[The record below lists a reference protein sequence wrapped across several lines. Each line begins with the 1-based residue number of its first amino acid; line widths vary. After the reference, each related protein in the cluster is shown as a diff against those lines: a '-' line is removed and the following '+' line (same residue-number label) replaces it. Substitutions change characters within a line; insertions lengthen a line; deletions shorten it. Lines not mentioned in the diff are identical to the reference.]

1 MKIAVWHNLP
11 SGGGKRALYYH
22 VRGLVGRGH
31 KLACWSLDT
40 ADQSYLPLSEF
51 APERIISSEFK
62 NRSRNRFTD
71 RWAPGYNDAVDRLR
85 AFDDACKRCALEI
98 EAGDF
103 DLVFANSSNTYNV
116 PYVMRHLRTKKVL
129 YLQEPCRFMYEAQPI
144 LPWVSGAPEDL
155 EQADLFRPRRF
166 MADYPRLQTLRLQA
180 KQEWLNAQASDQI
193 LVNSYFSR
201 ESILRALG
209 VDAKVCYLGVDT
221 TLFRDLG
228 LERERFIVG
237 LGSFDSIKGIDLA
250 IRAISLLPEPRP
262 PLVWIANSGS
272 ETYKNTMGELARSL
286 GVELRIQMA
295 VSDSELVTTLNK
307 AALLLYTSRLE
318 PFGFAPL
325 EANACGLPVV
335 GVAEGGIRET
345 IQDGVNGLL
354 VDPEAESI
362 ARAAGQLLGNPA
374 LAKQMGESAILHVQ
388 RKWSVECSV
397 DRLESIL
404 LQVASARL
412 GQPGKQEN
420 NNSQSERCAD

>member
-40 ADQSYLPLSEF
+40 ADQSYLPLLEF
-51 APERIISSEFK
+51 APERIVPSEIK
-62 NRSRNRFTD
+62 KRPRKRFTE
-71 RWAPGYNDAVDRLR
+71 RWTRSYSEAVDRLR
-85 AFDDACKRCALEI
+85 AFDEACKRCAREI

-103 DLVFANSSNTYNV
+103 DLLFANSSLSYHV
-116 PYVMRHLRTKKVL
+116 PYIMRHLRMKKVL
-129 YLQEPCRFMYEAQPI
+129 YLQEPCRFMYEAWPV
-144 LPWVSGAPEDL
+144 LPWVASAPDDL
-155 EQADLFRPRRF
+155 EQAHLFQPRQF
-166 MADYPRLQTLRLQA
+166 IADYPTLQTLRLQA
-180 KQEWLNAQASDQI
+180 KQEWLNAQACDRI

-201 ESILRALG
+201 ESVLRAYG

-221 TLFRDLG
+221 KLFRNLG

-250 IRAISLLPEPRP
+250 VKAVSLLAEPRP
-262 PLVWIANSGS
+262 PLVWIANSGN
-272 ETYKNTMGELARSL
+272 EAYQNTISELARSL
-286 GVELRIQMA
+286 GVELRIQLA
-295 VSDSELVTTLNK
+295 VSDAELVATLNK

-345 IQDGVNGLL
+345 VQDGVNGFL

-362 ARAAGQLLGNPA
+362 ARAANRLLQNPA
-374 LAKQMGESAILHVQ
+374 LARRMGEQAALDVQ
-388 RKWSVECSV
+388 RNWNVEGSV
-397 DRLESIL
+397 DRLETIL
-404 LQVASARL
+404 LQTVSLKPDCRL
-412 GQPGKQEN
+412 GN
-420 NNSQSERCAD
+420 RAIR